1 MPRWDASNASRAS
14 DIAAARASSI
24 VSSLSSHDSTSA
36 VNPRIAASDIVW
48 SLVVVPAAARIGTLV
63 GARFLPP
70 LRPGGLGG
78 SIAGATRVR
87 DMVGWGLVLAG
98 SCMGVSVLIAVPLV
112 LAGLGLWFRARLG
125 GMTGDVHGA
134 GIELAES
141 TLLALAVVY
150 AAL

>member
-1 MPRWDASNASRAS
+1 LQL
-14 DIAAARASSI
+14 AANL
-24 VSSLSSHDSTSA
+24 VLLHLLLPGDWP
-36 VNPRIAASDIVW
+36 V
-48 SLVVVPAAARIGTLV
+48 LVVVPAAARIGTLV